1 MNQVCRYTAQK
12 MKFFTKDLVIFTEE
26 ILNGKLHFLCRD
38 GFEKMAVDDTQTA
51 YPLILESRL
60 NVVSGALI
68 NIE

>member
-1 MNQVCRYTAQK
+1 MRISSVNV
-12 MKFFTKDLVIFTEE
+12 TKSAEE

-38 GFEKMAVDDTQTA
+38 GFEKMAKADTQTA

-60 NVVSGALI
+60 YVVSGALI

>member
-38 GFEKMAVDDTQTA
+38 GFEKMAVADTQTA